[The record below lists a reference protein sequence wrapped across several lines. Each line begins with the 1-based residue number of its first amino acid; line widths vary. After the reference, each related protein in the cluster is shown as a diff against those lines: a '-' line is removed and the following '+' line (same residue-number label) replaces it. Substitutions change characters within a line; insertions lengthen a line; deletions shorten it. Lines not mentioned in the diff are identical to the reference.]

1 MIWMLDASA
10 VLCWLLAEPG
20 FERMEE
26 ILAGPDPIIIHAVN
40 LVEVWYVV
48 LRLGPTAWT
57 MAQERIA
64 AIGVT
69 VDHTTDEAFLREAA
83 RLKAERAPIVL
94 GDVFASLSQLVWAAR
109 WSPPIAVS

>member
-1 MIWMLDASA
+1 M
-10 VLCWLLAEPG
+10 
-20 FERMEE
+20 
-26 ILAGPDPIIIHAVN
+26 
-40 LVEVWYVV
+40 

-94 GDVFASLSQLVWAAR
+94 GDVFAVALTARLGGTLVTTDRGELTKVAAAGDCLIEFLR
-109 WSPPIAVS
+109 